1 MVKIL
6 WFTGLLGTGKSTL
19 AKTLNSKLLQLNFKV
34 KIIDSDIFRKK
45 NKNDISFSKSNIIK
59 NNLLIINHV
68 KKIQKKYNFILIS
81 AISPLLKTRNIAI
94 LIY

>member
-94 LIY
+94 LNY